1 MDTERQRGTFFL
13 WWFVPQNR
21 SWCDK
26 KTLPVLGRIG
36 NSQKEAHQVATLF
49 MMVEKCRAPEPAR
62 PQRCTQS
69 IWHVNR
75 LGTESPVGGYEEYRY
90 DFRDSFWLGA
100 NKFYVPRF
108 EQIKNIKKN
117 ILLLLLLY
125 FYFIAGAF
133 SFDLLTGM
141 YFFSWYCHY
150 LFLLLS
156 RSLIF
161 LLRVHSV

>member
-1 MDTERQRGTFFL
+1 MGIQGRVLGMDTERQRGTFFL

-108 EQIKNIKKN
+108 EQIKNIKK
-117 ILLLLLLY
+117 IFCFCFYCIFTLLLVL
-125 FYFIAGAF
+125 
-133 SFDLLTGM
+133 SPLT
-141 YFFSWYCHY
+141 C
-150 LFLLLS
+150 
-156 RSLIF
+156 
-161 LLRVHSV
+161 